1 MLLAGCIYLLS
12 CCRFVYMSHIVGLI
26 SLPSVFI
33 DPSILTFHL
42 NGIIRY
48 VTLCVWI
55 LSFSIIFSRLVFR
68 FPFYLPCRGTSSSP
82 LSTPFP
88 FVLLRRMIV
97 GTRSW
102 LILSFLFAFWPNH
115 PPSPALLT
123 GLLREALW
131 VPWQFQLSGLPYLH
145 PNKTSLVCI
154 LSSGNLGESE
164 E

>member
-1 MLLAGCIYLLS
+1 MFLKKNLFFNYALSLLLARCIYLLS

-48 VTLCVWI
+48 VALCVWI
-55 LSFSIIFSRLVFR
+55 LSFSIMFSRLVFC
-68 FPFYLPCRGTSSSP
+68 FLFHLPCRGTSSSP

-88 FVLLRRMIV
+88 FVLVRRMIV

-102 LILSFLFAFWPNH
+102 LTLSFLFAFWPNH
-115 PPSPALLT
+115 PPP
-123 GLLREALW
+123 
-131 VPWQFQLSGLPYLH
+131 SGLADRASQRRP
-145 PNKTSLVCI
+145 
-154 LSSGNLGESE
+154 SGCPTFWSPLPASQ
-164 E
+164 